1 MIMIEFDEIDSRIIA
16 KLQSDGRVPVV
27 ELAEHAHLSP
37 TACHKRLKRLEDAGV
52 ISGYSAVLSTRNL
65 GYQIEAFIFVTIER
79 QVKSAAD
86 AFKSEVEKLNG
97 VRACYLLSGETD
109 FLVHIVAADLDAY
122 NKIVLNQLMTLP
134 GARSVRTSF
143 VLDKIHSVPPLVP
156 PAAS

>member
-1 MIMIEFDEIDSRIIA
+1 MIEFDETDSRIIA
-16 KLQSDGRVPVV
+16 KLQADGRVPVV
-27 ELAEHAHLSP
+27 ELAEHVHLSP
-37 TACHKRLKRLEDAGV
+37 TACHKRLKRLEDARV
-52 ISGYSAVLSTRNL
+52 ITGYSAVLSTRNL

-86 AFKSEVEKLNG
+86 AFKAEVEKLNG
-97 VRACYLLSGETD
+97 VRACWLLSGETD

-143 VLDKIHSVPPLVP
+143 VLDKIHSVPPLRP
-156 PAAS
+156 PAET

>member
-1 MIMIEFDEIDSRIIA
+1 MCS
-16 KLQSDGRVPVV
+16 SD
-27 ELAEHAHLSP
+27 L
-37 TACHKRLKRLEDAGV
+37 
-52 ISGYSAVLSTRNL
+52 
-65 GYQIEAFIFVTIER
+65 
-79 QVKSAAD
+79 
-86 AFKSEVEKLNG
+86 EVEKLNG

-109 FLVHIVAADLDAY
+109 FLVHIVAPDLDAY